1 MKGQPSIEG
10 TDHYGSLVNLHIVS
24 TFEVT
29 KISTETVKVAAEKK
43 RVSQESTENGLHFRF
58 PSVEDD

>member
-1 MKGQPSIEG
+1 M
-10 TDHYGSLVNLHIVS
+10 NLHIVS

-29 KISTETVKVAAEKK
+29 KISTETVKVAAEKR
-43 RVSQESTENGLHFRF
+43 RVSQESTENGPHSGF

>member
-1 MKGQPSIEG
+1 
-10 TDHYGSLVNLHIVS
+10 VNLHIVS

-29 KISTETVKVAAEKK
+29 KISTDTVKVAAENR
-43 RVSQESTENGLHFRF
+43 RVSQESTENGPHFRF